1 MRCVGWWGVLVWLFG
16 VLLGCASQQAVVD
29 QLTQPEAD
37 ATRQRAMRRLALASA
52 YFEQGQNE
60 VAQSEARAAL
70 QIDAR
75 YAQAYNLLGL
85 IHQRNNAPQLAEP
98 SFAQALQWAQPA
110 ELGDIE
116 HNYAWFLC
124 QDQRYAEAQAHFARA
139 LAQPQYA
146 QRSKTWMSQGVCQLR
161 AGERVQ
167 AQQSFEASLLADPQ
181 NPWARQQLDALKN
194 K

>member
-1 MRCVGWWGVLVWLFG
+1 MRRVGWWGVLVGLCG

-124 QDQRYAEAQAHFARA
+124 QDQRYAEAQAHFVRA

-146 QRSKTWMSQGVCQLR
+146 QRSKTWLSQGVCQLR
-161 AGERVQ
+161 AGDAVQ
-167 AQQSFEASLLADPQ
+167 AQHSFEAALAADPHNATAQ
-181 NPWARQQLDALKN
+181 AQLNALK
-194 K
+194 KK

>member
-1 MRCVGWWGVLVWLFG
+1 MSR
-16 VLLGCASQQAVVD
+16 
-29 QLTQPEAD
+29 LT
-37 ATRQRAMRRLALASA
+37 LASA

-98 SFAQALQWAQPA
+98 SFAQALQWAAPS
-110 ELGDIE
+110 ELGDIA

-124 QDQRYAEAQAHFARA
+124 QEKRYADAQTYFDRA
-139 LAQPQYA
+139 LAQPQYS
-146 QRSKTWMSQGVCQLR
+146 QRGKTWLSQGLCQLR
-161 AGERVQ
+161 AGETGQ
-167 AQQSFEASLLADPQ
+167 AQKSFEAALAADPQ
-181 NPWARQQLDALKN
+181 NALAQAQLNALKKN
-194 K
+194 

>member
-1 MRCVGWWGVLVWLFG
+1 MMRV
-16 VLLGCASQQAVVD
+16 VLLALSVVWVLLSGCAAPSNVVD
-29 QLTQPEAD
+29 ELTPTQPD
-37 ATRQRAMRRLALASA
+37 ATRQRAMRRLSLASA
-52 YFEQGQNE
+52 YFEQGQND
-60 VAQSEARAAL
+60 AAMSEARAAL
-70 QIDAR
+70 QIDAQ
-75 YAQAYNLLGL
+75 YAQAYNLVGL
-85 IHQRNNAPQLAEP
+85 LHQRAGAANLAEP
-98 SFAQALQWAQPA
+98 SFAQALQWAKPA
-110 ELGDIE
+110 EQGDIE

-124 QDQRYAEAQAHFARA
+124 QEKRYTDAQAHFARA
-139 LAQPQYA
+139 LAQPGYT